1 MPNLALQLEYDGSY
15 FFGFQRQVNTRTIQ
29 GELEKALSK
38 FANHDV
44 QIITA
49 GRTDTGVHALNQV
62 VNFTTE
68 AKRELHGWVRGVN
81 ALLPDDIAIKKA
93 AIVQDNFSA
102 RFDAIS
108 RTYYYY
114 LCVRRSR
121 PGLLSR
127 RVGWYY
133 DHLDIEK
140 MMDACNLLHG
150 EHDFSSFRAANCQA
164 NTAIRNMLSCSLQIE
179 NNNIYTGPKTSSQ
192 NDTNLNEAVLL
203 RFEFTANAFLY
214 HMVRNL
220 IGALLYVGKGNL
232 SIAEFHNLLKAK
244 DRTLAP
250 PTFMPDGL
258 YLAAV
263 NYKQDIFV

>member
-1 MPNLALQLEYDGSY
+1 MPNIALQLEYDGSH
-15 FFGFQRQVNTRTIQ
+15 FFGFQRQASCRTIQ

-38 FANHDV
+38 FANHDIQV
-44 QIITA
+44 ITA

-62 VNFTTE
+62 VNFTTH
-68 AKRELHGWVRGVN
+68 ARRELHGWVRGVN

-93 AIVQDNFSA
+93 AIVSDDFSS
-102 RFDAIS
+102 RFDATS

-133 DHLDIEK
+133 DYLDIEK
-140 MMDACNLLHG
+140 MQEASALLHG
-150 EHDFSSFRAANCQA
+150 QHDFSSFRAANCQA

-179 NNNIYTGPKTSSQ
+179 NNNIYTGPKITTQ
-192 NDTNLNEAVLL
+192 NDINLNEAMLL

-220 IGALLYVGKGNL
+220 VGALLYVGKGNL
-232 SIAEFHNLLKAK
+232 SVAGFSNLLDAR
-244 DRTLAP
+244 DRTQAP

-263 NYKQDIFV
+263 TYKQGIFN